1 MYVVDCMSAGW
12 MRMFLWLMLLIMK
25 NYLKI
30 KLLKL
35 MEIDFFID

>member
-1 MYVVDCMSAGW
+1 